1 MKIILIIAAI
11 IENHSGNFHFF
22 QLANHLDMNRL
33 IAFIATSAFSAL
45 PLSAMAAETPIGK
58 HQIIEG
64 IEIGA
69 VYLQPVKMDPDGMM
83 KKVEESD
90 IHLEA
95 DIHAAKN
102 NPNGFAQGDWMAYLV
117 VKFELSKTGGPFKA
131 AGELMPM
138 VANDGPHYGDNV
150 KLAGPGKYK
159 LKLTILPPSANP
171 HAHFGRHVDKET
183 GVGAWFKPIEL
194 NYDFTYAGTGKKGGY

>member
-1 MKIILIIAAI
+1 MKKLTYFTLLASLSFV
-11 IENHSGNFHFF
+11 SG
-22 QLANHLDMNRL
+22 
-33 IAFIATSAFSAL
+33 
-45 PLSAMAAETPIGK
+45 LSLAAETPIGK
-58 HQIIEG
+58 HQTVNG
-64 IEIGA
+64 MEIGA

-95 DIHAAKN
+95 DIHATKN
-102 NPNGFAQGDWMAYLV
+102 NPNGFAQGDWMPYLLI
-117 VKFELSKTGGPFKA
+117 KFELTKVGSAYKLEGD
-131 AGELMPM
+131 LMPM

-159 LKLTILPPSANP
+159 LKLTVLPPSANT

-183 GVGAWFKPIEL
+183 GVNPWFKPFDL
-194 NYDFTYAGTGKKGGY
+194 TYDFTFAGTGKKGGY